1 MEEGGREG
9 SQEVRQKGVK
19 GRRKIMRSEHIYVY
33 IYVYEGRMKRRREPE
48 SEVEEGEKGNMK
60 RMPKLSQKEYG

>member
-19 GRRKIMRSEHIYVY
+19 GRRKIMRSEQ
-33 IYVYEGRMKRRREPE
+33 YEGRMKRRREPE